1 MITFALWIFV
11 LSLLKITIPIDDSNL
26 PLFVILAIMS
36 DLNWLAH
43 IGK

>member
-1 MITFALWIFV
+1 MITFVLWIFV

-26 PLFVILAIMS
+26 PLFVMLAIIS
-36 DLNWLAH
+36 DLNFLAK